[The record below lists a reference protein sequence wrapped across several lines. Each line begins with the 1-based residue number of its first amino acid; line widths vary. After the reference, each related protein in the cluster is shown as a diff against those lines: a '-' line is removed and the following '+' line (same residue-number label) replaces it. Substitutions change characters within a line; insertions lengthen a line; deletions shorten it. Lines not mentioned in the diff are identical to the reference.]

1 MDPIFQAIT
10 VVFFAVF
17 QAFGGVLMGAGMR
30 ALSMGTPKAIGP
42 MVAGFVGAG
51 TATLM
56 SGVFLLSINPG
67 LFYAGLIIVALALL
81 GGAFLSRDY
90 LEEIGIGT
98 IIAIGM
104 GGAGVAIGLLVVAKG
119 LRDWQNL
126 SFEDIIFGVLFS
138 GCWLTV
144 GLGFFI
150 TGLGSLLR
158 GTGLGLRPARDGS
171 MELVPSDE
179 LEEESG
185 GTERKKRGR
194 KKNQRTKAEG

>member
-17 QAFGGVLMGAGMR
+17 QAFGGVLIGAGMR
-30 ALSMGTPKAIGP
+30 ALIAGTPKAIGP
-42 MVAGFVGAG
+42 MIAGFVAAG
-51 TATLM
+51 TGTLM
-56 SGVFLLSINPG
+56 SGVFLLTINPW
-67 LFYAGLIIVALALL
+67 LFYTGLIILALALL
-81 GGAFLSRDY
+81 GSAFLSRDY

-98 IIAIGM
+98 IIAIGL
-104 GGAGVAIGLLVVAKG
+104 GAAAAAIGGLVAAKG
-119 LRDWQNL
+119 LKDWQSL
-126 SFEDIIFGVLFS
+126 AFEDIVFGVLFS

-158 GTGLGLRPARDGS
+158 GTGLGLRSAQDGS

-179 LEEESG
+179 LDEVKD
-185 GTERKKRGR
+185 GTKRKKRE
-194 KKNQRTKAEG
+194 KKKSQRMKAEG